1 MSGRIR
7 LLTLAI
13 FALVV
18 VAACGAPQPP
28 AGEQAKPAEPAQP
41 AQPAADVSKAMHEN
55 LERVTVMHA
64 AVLRGDLEATVEPA
78 RWIAENQPTTG
89 LPAGMESV
97 LSDMK
102 QQASVVAGATDPRH
116 AATATAMVVSY
127 CGTCHKA
134 AQYTPDIPEP
144 VKPVAA
150 SGLEAHMMEHQWAT
164 DLLYQG
170 LVIPSEERWQ
180 KGLDAMAVTPLA
192 EKDLPKDAALTKE
205 IAALGKKVHDLA
217 AQAKKAPDLGTKVA
231 YYGEYI
237 GGCAGCHGLH
247 GKMWGPGLPKT
258 Q

>member
-13 FALVV
+13 LALAVV
-18 VAACGAPQPP
+18 VGACGAPQPP
-28 AGEQAKPAEPAQP
+28 AEQAKPAR
-41 AQPAADVSKAMHEN
+41 PAADVSKAMHDN
-55 LERVTVMHA
+55 LDRVTVMHA
-64 AVLRGDLEATVEPA
+64 AVLRGDLEAAVEPA
-78 RWIAENQPTTG
+78 KWLAERQPTTG
-89 LPAGMESV
+89 LPAGMESI
-97 LSDMK
+97 LADMK
-102 QQASVVAGATDPRH
+102 QQASVVAGATDPKH

-150 SGLEAHMMEHQWAT
+150 GGLSASMLEHQWAT

-180 KGLDAMAVTPLA
+180 KGLSAMVVSPLA
-192 EKDLPKDAALTKE
+192 EKDLPKDAALKKE
-205 IAALGKKVHDLA
+205 ILA
-217 AQAKKAPDLGTKVA
+217 AQKKIQDLAGQAKLASDLGTKVA

-237 GGCAGCHGLH
+237 GGCAGCHGMH
-247 GKMWGPGLPKT
+247 GRMWGPGLPKT
-258 Q
+258 P